1 MSPSKR
7 FLGVCLIWAGLSGAP
22 GCHEH
27 GRDHTGS
34 AQIPA
39 DGGAADLGADASGPS
54 TLCTDPRADPWL
66 LPLTKSTSAGGFR
79 VSLLEGSPAPPAIGK
94 NTWTLRVTN
103 ASGQPASGLSPAV
116 HPFMPDHGHGT
127 ALPEVVVG
135 TEAGTYQIRA
145 MDLFM
150 AGVWQ
155 VEVSLGTA
163 QPDRVVLTYC
173 LAEL

>member
-1 MSPSKR
+1 MFPPKR
-7 FLGVCLIWAGLSGAP
+7 VLGACLIWAGLIGMP

-27 GRDHTGS
+27 GHDHTGT

-39 DGGAADLGADASGPS
+39 DGGAADLRSDASGPS

-66 LPLTKSTSAGGFR
+66 LPLTKSTSGGGFR

-103 ASGQPASGLSPAV
+103 TSGQPVSGLSLSV
-116 HPFMPDHGHGT
+116 HPYMPDHGHGT
-127 ALPEVVVG
+127 ALPDVIAG
-135 TEAGTYQIRA
+135 TESGTYQIRA

-155 VEVSLGTA
+155 VEVSLGTV
-163 QPDRVVLTYC
+163 QSDLIVFTYC
-173 LAEL
+173 LIEL